1 MVVDVSSPLCDD
13 AESTPT
19 PSVTVQGNSG
29 STSGIDGTC
38 GTVTASSQ
46 VTQMQLL
53 VWMTPK
59 FSLWQKEI
67 LKSQETLREDAARA
81 KTHDRVE
88 LSKPKSSDIA
98 PILEL

>member
-1 MVVDVSSPLCDD
+1 MVADVSSPLCDD

-19 PSVTVQGNSG
+19 PSVTVQGTSG

-46 VTQMQLL
+46 GDPNATTSVDDTKILTL
-53 VWMTPK
+53 A
-59 FSLWQKEI
+59 EI

-98 PILEL
+98 PISEL